1 MSLTALIQSISY
13 YKFLNAFTNKGGG
26 ICLTDRDK
34 TIKLKVAEAD
44 QRDVGKGI
52 VRIDESFREKLGL
65 KPFDVVEI
73 KGGKSTSA
81 LIGRPYPG
89 DSGLDIIRMDGLI
102 RTNAKTGIGEYIEI
116 RKADWKEAKSVTLAP
131 IAKGMQ
137 IYAPSETLKAV
148 FMNRTVSKGDFIS
161 TTSLRRS
168 RDRETFGK
176 GVMFEDFFQDFF
188 GQDFGPSFGL
198 GEIKLQV
205 IFTSPSGIIKITDL
219 TQVELLPEATE
230 ITPEQNILS
239 VMYEDLGGVKETIG
253 KVREMVELPLKHPG
267 LFDRLGIDAPKGV
280 LLHGPP
286 GTGKTMLAKAVA
298 NESDAYFISINGPEI
313 MSKYY
318 GESERAIREIFEDA
332 EKNAPAIIFLDEID
346 SIAPKRAEVTG
357 EVERRVVAQLLSLM
371 DGLKAR
377 KNVIVIGST
386 NRPEALDVA
395 LRRPGR
401 FDREIELRVP
411 DTDGRLEIFQ
421 IHTRGMP
428 LAEDVNLMDFAQ
440 ITYGFVG
447 ADIAALCREAAMSA
461 LRLVLP
467 KINLNEPEI
476 PAEILDS
483 LQVIREDFENALKD
497 VQPSAIREIL
507 IEVPAVS
514 WDDVGGLD
522 EVKRLLKEVVEWP
535 LKNPES
541 YRDIGVEAPKGVL
554 LYGPPGTGKTLLA
567 KAIAHESDANFITA
581 KGSDLLS
588 KWYGE
593 SEKRIAEVFTRA
605 RQVAPSIIF
614 LDELDSLAPIRGT
627 STGEPQ
633 VTARILNQLLSEMD
647 GLEELRAVV
656 VIGATN
662 RPDVIDPALVR
673 PGRFDELILVPIPDE
688 GARREIFK
696 VHTEKIAL
704 AEDVDIERLVSMTDQ
719 YTGAD
724 IAAVCKKAGRL
735 ALREDLHAKNVRQRH
750 FLKAITETGPSVTPD
765 TMKYYEAI
773 KGELRTRKSKEIENP
788 SYI

>member
-1 MSLTALIQSISY
+1 M
-13 YKFLNAFTNKGGG
+13 
-26 ICLTDRDK
+26 TDRDK
-34 TIKLKVAEAD
+34 TTIKLKVAEAD

-52 VRIDESFREKLGL
+52 VRIDESFREKLNL

-81 LIGRPYPG
+81 LIGRPYPS

-102 RTNAKTGIGEYIEI
+102 RTNAKTSIGEFVELC
-116 RKADWKEAKSVTLAP
+116 KADWKEAKSVTLAP
-131 IAKGMQ
+131 VARGMQ
-137 IYAPSETLKAV
+137 IYAPSETLRAV

-161 TTSLRRS
+161 TTSLRKS
-168 RDRETFGK
+168 REREAFGK
-176 GVMFEDFFQDFF
+176 DVMFEDLFQDFF
-188 GQDFGPSFGL
+188 GQGFGPSFGL

-205 IFTSPSGIIKITDL
+205 VSTSPSGIVKITDL

-230 ITPEQNILS
+230 VISEQNIPT
-239 VMYEDLGGVKETIG
+239 VMYEDLGGLKEAIT
-253 KVREMVELPLKHPG
+253 KVREMIELPLKHPE

-286 GTGKTMLAKAVA
+286 GTGKTLLARAVA

-318 GESERAIREIFEDA
+318 GESEKAIRDIFDEA

-371 DGLKAR
+371 DGLKSR
-377 KNVIVIGST
+377 KNVIVIGAT
-386 NRPEALDVA
+386 NRPEALDLA

-411 DTDGRLEIFQ
+411 DTEGRLEIFQ

-428 LAEDVNLMDFAQ
+428 LTEDVNLRDLAQ

-461 LRLVLP
+461 LRRILP
-467 KINLNEPEI
+467 KINLKDPQI
-476 PAEILDS
+476 PKEILDS
-483 LQVIREDFENALKD
+483 LQVTRADFEDAMKE

-507 IEVPAVS
+507 IEIPNVS
-514 WDDVGGLD
+514 WDDVGGLAD
-522 EVKRLLKEVVEWP
+522 VKCLLKEAVEWP

-541 YRDIGVEAPKGVL
+541 YRDIGAEAPKGVL

-614 LDELDSLAPIRGT
+614 LDELDSLAPIRGI
-627 STGEPQ
+627 SAGEPQ

-647 GLEELRAVV
+647 GLEELRGVV

-662 RPDVIDPALVR
+662 RPDIIDPALIR

-696 VHTEKIAL
+696 VHTGKMAL
-704 AEDVDIERLVSMTDQ
+704 AEDVDTEKLVSMTDQ

-724 IAAVCKKAGRL
+724 IAAVCKKAGRF
-735 ALREDLHAKNVRQRH
+735 ALREDLHAKNIKQRH
-750 FLKAITETGPSVTPD
+750 FLNAIAETGPSVTPD

>member
-1 MSLTALIQSISY
+1 M
-13 YKFLNAFTNKGGG
+13 
-26 ICLTDRDK
+26 TDKDK
-34 TIKLKVAEAD
+34 TIIKLKVAEAD

-65 KPFDVVEI
+65 NSFDVVEI
-73 KGGKSTSA
+73 RGDKATSA
-81 LIGRPYPG
+81 LIGRPYPS
-89 DSGLDIIRMDGLI
+89 DEGLDIVRMDGLI
-102 RTNAKTGIGEYIEI
+102 RTNAKTSIGEYVEI
-116 RKADWKEAKSVTLAP
+116 RKAEWKEAKHVTLSP
-131 IAKGMQ
+131 VMRGMQ
-137 IYAPSETLKAV
+137 IYAPSETLSAV

-161 TTSLRRS
+161 TTSLRKS
-168 RDRETFGK
+168 RERDTYSK
-176 GVMFEDFFQDFF
+176 GLMFDDFFQDFF
-188 GQDFGPSFGL
+188 GQGFGPSFGL

-205 IFTSPSGIIKITDL
+205 VSTSPSGIVKITDM
-219 TQVELLPEATE
+219 TEIELLPEAVE
-230 ITPEQNILS
+230 IAPEQNIPT
-239 VMYEDLGGVKETIG
+239 VMYEDLGGLKDAIT
-253 KVREMVELPLKHPG
+253 KVREMIELPLKHPE

-318 GESERAIREIFEDA
+318 GESEKAIRDIFDEA

-371 DGLKAR
+371 DGLKSR
-377 KNVIVIGST
+377 KNVIVIGAT
-386 NRPEALDVA
+386 NRPEALDLA

-401 FDREIELRVP
+401 FDREIELLVP
-411 DTDGRLEIFQ
+411 DTEGRLEIFQ

-428 LAEDVNLMDFAQ
+428 LTENVNLKDLAQ

-447 ADIAALCREAAMSA
+447 ADVAALCREAAMSA
-461 LRLVLP
+461 LRRILP
-467 KINLNEPEI
+467 KINLKEPQI
-476 PAEILDS
+476 PKEILDS
-483 LQVIREDFENALKD
+483 LQVTRADFEDATKE

-507 IEVPAVS
+507 IEIPNVS
-514 WDDVGGLD
+514 WDDVGGLED
-522 EVKRLLKEVVEWP
+522 IKCLLKEAVEWP

-541 YRDIGVEAPKGVL
+541 YRDIGVETPKGVL

-593 SEKRIAEVFTRA
+593 SEKKIAEVFMRA
-605 RQVAPSIIF
+605 RQVAPSIVF
-614 LDELDSLAPIRGT
+614 LDELDSLAPIRGI
-627 STGEPQ
+627 SAGEPQ

-647 GLEELRAVV
+647 GLEELRGVV

-662 RPDVIDPALVR
+662 RPDIIDPALIR
-673 PGRFDELILVPIPDE
+673 PGRFDELILVPIPGE
-688 GARREIFK
+688 EARWEIFK
-696 VHTEKIAL
+696 VHTAKMAL
-704 AEDVDIERLVSMTDQ
+704 AEDVDLESLVSMTDQ

-724 IAAVCKKAGRL
+724 IAAVCKKAGRY
-735 ALREDLHAKNVRQRH
+735 ALRENLHAKSVKQRH
-750 FLKAITETGPSVTPD
+750 FIKAIAESGPSVTPD

-788 SYI
+788 SYS